1 MKVAIPLF
9 NSRVSPRFE
18 FASALLLA
26 TTEDRQIRE
35 RRQIAL
41 DGYDL
46 FQRSALLR
54 ELGVDLLICGG
65 IQGFIARS
73 LGSGNI
79 EVISPVSGDVE
90 EVLQRFLQGTLSPQF
105 CPGRGSRQFHGGNQG
120 RISCGKR
127 RKRDSLAKKIES

>member
-26 TTEDRQIRE
+26 TTQDRQIRE

-73 LGSGNI
+73 LGSGNVA
-79 EVISPVSGDVE
+79 VISPISGEAE
-90 EVLQRFLQGTLSPQF
+90 EVLQRFLRGNLYPQF
-105 CPGRGSRQFHGGNQG
+105 CPGRGSRHCYDGNQG
-120 RISCGKR
+120 RLGCGKNG
-127 RKRDSLAKKIES
+127 KRDSLAKK